1 MITVLKW
8 ELVPSERKIEFKTGS
23 RRDELLLLNSLL
35 TVTIR
40 GGSLQPK
47 GKNFTCNV
55 FTNFHAFPFL
65 VW

>member
-35 TVTIR
+35 MCLIKN
-40 GGSLQPK
+40 SDYK
-47 GKNFTCNV
+47 GKNEF
-55 FTNFHAFPFL
+55 
-65 VW
+65 